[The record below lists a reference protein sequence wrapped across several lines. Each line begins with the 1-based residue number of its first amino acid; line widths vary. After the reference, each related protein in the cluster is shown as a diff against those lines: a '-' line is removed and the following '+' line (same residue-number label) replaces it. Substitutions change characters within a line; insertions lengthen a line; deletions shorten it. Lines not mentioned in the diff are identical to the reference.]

1 MRVARHRAE
10 LECRELRDP
19 SVASFE
25 ARHAKTPWREATRC
39 WAFQL
44 GARLEPAGAHSKFAE
59 PGPPPSLGYT
69 DLFTEWTDRAAVIA
83 LSAGRNRRIAAPKS
97 AIPVRQREVFA
108 REIFRRT
115 INWTL
120 GNDICQPE
128 FAAPSRKPVDDIAGK
143 PLPAD

>member
-1 MRVARHRAE
+1 VLVQTNMLDNLGTERSW
-10 LECRELRDP
+10 
-19 SVASFE
+19 SVATSRSFRSFCRSPSCKNPA
-25 ARHAKTPWREATRC
+25 ARGNTLLG
-39 WAFQL
+39 FQL
-44 GARLEPAGAHSKFAE
+44 GLVLSLLELTRNSRN

-83 LSAGRNRRIAAPKS
+83 LSAGRNRRITAPKS
-97 AIPVRQREVFA
+97 AIPVRQREAFA

-128 FAAPSRKPVDDIAGK
+128 FRRSVAKAS
-143 PLPAD
+143 